1 MSPSFQL
8 KEWHKSMG
16 NLFAFTYKI
25 TRFNI
30 FIYKKNKPRLS
41 FMGLYNILIT
51 TELIMG
57 LLWLTDIINFADKT
71 DNCVILGSDI

>member
-25 TRFNI
+25 TKFNI
-30 FIYKKNKPRLS
+30 FFYKKNKPRLS
-41 FMGLYNILIT
+41 EMN
-51 TELIMG
+51 
-57 LLWLTDIINFADKT
+57 KK
-71 DNCVILGSDI
+71 

>member
-1 MSPSFQL
+1 MSASFQL

-25 TRFNI
+25 TKFNI

-57 LLWLTDIINFADKT
+57 LLWPINITNFVDKT
-71 DNCVILGSDI
+71 DHFVIACTDT

>member
-1 MSPSFQL
+1 
-8 KEWHKSMG
+8 MG

-25 TRFNI
+25 TKFNI
-30 FIYKKNKPRLS
+30 FIYKKNKPPLN

-57 LLWLTDIINFADKT
+57 LLWLTDITNFVDKT